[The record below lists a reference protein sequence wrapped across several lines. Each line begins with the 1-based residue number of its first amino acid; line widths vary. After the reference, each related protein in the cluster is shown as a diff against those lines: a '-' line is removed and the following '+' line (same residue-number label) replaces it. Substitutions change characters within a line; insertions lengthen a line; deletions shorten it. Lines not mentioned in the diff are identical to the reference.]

1 MFNKLSRMLAI
12 LAAAVLMMTA
22 APAGCPAQAEETIT
36 GDTFLSQIIG
46 TYLPLFEGATL
57 NHEYDHYWHDYAAA
71 VVGASTADDVV
82 AYVKSSINAPGYGEQ
97 ATAPNFYCGFIDD
110 VTAITFGG
118 EDGKTVTYTMA
129 DGSSATYTYAFV
141 RDGAARGTYGEYEMA
156 MDGYLYQAQEEHAG
170 VFQYLL
176 MFPDTPATTYHLEFR
191 YGDTEENVEN
201 LLEGPYAYWVGSAIE
216 SSALSE
222 ENEDTLQS
230 VISLF
235 VVENLASMTNE
246 ETAAQRAKLV
256 GTWDCDFSAF
266 PEYGSA
272 QMYIVLSA
280 DGEGKTYADF
290 TGAGDPALTAEYTF
304 FAFDGN
310 ETDGKDAG
318 TYIAMNPAAET
329 VTPGA
334 YEIVEAEDKTALVF
348 TSNEG
353 VITYILRNE

>member
-1 MFNKLSRMLAI
+1 MFKKLSRMLAVV
-12 LAAAVLMMTA
+12 AAAILMLTA
-22 APAGCPAQAEETIT
+22 VGTAVQAEEAVT
-36 GDTFLSQIIG
+36 GDTFLAQIVG
-46 TYLPLFEGATL
+46 DYQPLFEGATL
-57 NHEYDHYWHDYAAA
+57 NPEYDHYWHDYAAA

-97 ATAPNFYCGFIDD
+97 AAAPNFYCGFIDD
-110 VTAITFGG
+110 VTAISFGG
-118 EDGKTVTYTMA
+118 EDGKTVTYTKA
-129 DGSSATYTYAFV
+129 DGTSATYTYSFV
-141 RDGAARGTYGEYEMA
+141 RDGAAKGTYGEYEMA
-156 MDGYLYQAQEEHAG
+156 MEGFLYKAQEEDAG

-201 LLEGPYAYWVGSAIE
+201 LLEGPYAYWVGSAIQ
-216 SSALSE
+216 SSALAE

-246 ETAAQRAKLV
+246 ETAAQRTKLV

-266 PEYGSA
+266 PEYGNA
-272 QMYIVLSA
+272 QMYIVLSE

-290 TGAGDPALTAEYTF
+290 MGTGNLALTAEYTF
-304 FAFDGN
+304 FAFDSDA
-310 ETDGKDAG
+310 TDEKDAG
-318 TYIAMNPAAET
+318 TYIAMNSAAET

-334 YEIVEAEDKTALVF
+334 YEIVEEEGKTALVF

>member
-1 MFNKLSRMLAI
+1 MFKKLSRMLAI

-46 TYLPLFEGATL
+46 TYQPLFEGATL
-57 NHEYDHYWHDYAAA
+57 
-71 VVGASTADDVV
+71 DDVV

-129 DGSSATYTYAFV
+129 DGSSVTYTYAFV

-156 MDGYLYQAQEEHAG
+156 MDGYLYQAQEENAG

-235 VVENLASMTNE
+235 VVENLASMTND
-246 ETAAQRAKLV
+246 ETAAQQK
-256 GTWDCDFSAF
+256 
-266 PEYGSA
+266 
-272 QMYIVLSA
+272 
-280 DGEGKTYADF
+280 
-290 TGAGDPALTAEYTF
+290 
-304 FAFDGN
+304 
-310 ETDGKDAG
+310 
-318 TYIAMNPAAET
+318 AET
-329 VTPGA
+329 ISTGKQLKAAVGDKYWWIIMIFYFLYQAGVMFKGGYVFNIFCNDFFPSVT
-334 YEIVEAEDKTALVF
+334 VF
-348 TSNEG
+348 GQTLNAEG
-353 VITYILRNE
+353 VQSLMALIGGIPLAAGMRTPDLHLAVVVVS

>member
-129 DGSSATYTYAFV
+129 NGSSATYTYAFV

-201 LLEGPYAYWVGSAIE
+201 LL
-216 SSALSE
+216 
-222 ENEDTLQS
+222 
-230 VISLF
+230 
-235 VVENLASMTNE
+235 
-246 ETAAQRAKLV
+246 
-256 GTWDCDFSAF
+256 
-266 PEYGSA
+266 
-272 QMYIVLSA
+272 
-280 DGEGKTYADF
+280 
-290 TGAGDPALTAEYTF
+290 
-304 FAFDGN
+304 
-310 ETDGKDAG
+310 
-318 TYIAMNPAAET
+318 
-329 VTPGA
+329 
-334 YEIVEAEDKTALVF
+334 
-348 TSNEG
+348 
-353 VITYILRNE
+353 

>member
-1 MFNKLSRMLAI
+1 MFKKLSRMLAVV
-12 LAAAVLMMTA
+12 AAAILMLTA
-22 APAGCPAQAEETIT
+22 VETAVQAEEAVT
-36 GDTFLSQIIG
+36 GDTFLAQIAG
-46 TYLPLFEGATL
+46 DYQPLFEGATL
-57 NHEYDHYWHDYAAA
+57 NPEYDHYWHDYAAA
-71 VVGASTADDVV
+71 VVGASAADDVV

-97 ATAPNFYCGFIDD
+97 AAAPNFYCGFIDD
-110 VTAITFGG
+110 VASITFGG
-118 EDGKTVTYTMA
+118 EDGKTITYTKA
-129 DGSSATYTYAFV
+129 DGTNATYTYTFV
-141 RDGAARGTYGEYEMA
+141 RDGVAKGTYGEHEMA
-156 MDGYLYQAQEEHAG
+156 MEGYLYKAQEENAG

-201 LLEGPYAYWVGSAIE
+201 LLEGPYAYWVGSAIQA
-216 SSALSE
+216 SALAE

-246 ETAAQRAKLV
+246 ETVAQRAKLV

-266 PEYGSA
+266 PEYGNA

-290 TGAGDPALTAEYTF
+290 MGTGDLALTAEYTF
-304 FAFDGN
+304 FAFDSDAAD
-310 ETDGKDAG
+310 EKDAG
-318 TYIAMNPAAET
+318 TYIAMNPTAET

-334 YEIVEAEDKTALVF
+334 YEIVEEDGKTALVF